1 MPEEIAIMTKIEYP
15 ECEDMGELLK
25 IAKELI
31 GEVAVVGEVVKPYGP
46 LIISLTDSI
55 RRIYNSYEYAQYNK
69 KISNALLDRV
79 DCVGAPVKALKRRKD
94 KIENNFLKK
103 NYYFA
108 LIRLLAILKKTQQFI
123 TDVSS
128 LWSLRKF
135 PTTKSMKERF
145 ERIAKEFDE
154 VIADLN
160 LEIGQDLELQKK
172 KDSQAL
178 KTDINILNEFLENI
192 GSPITTS
199 KKQISPIFEEII
211 LIKSHINENNGNEIK
226 LTQISSEELI
236 NNTRPKTKD
245 RFGNVIKRW
254 WKVADKPVACK
265 LFDTTQ
271 SQKFQDQLVL
281 LNKLN
286 SCTNLI
292 KFYGL
297 STLEFDLTTSNT
309 IIVYEWAELGNLKNL
324 YEKYTIDWDM
334 KFEIAVGICRG
345 LLFLHGCDIM
355 HHDVRCENIMITS
368 KLEAKIVNFRLCR
381 PIHDDKEFQNV
392 SDPLEHW
399 MAPEQFR
406 NEKRAGYYTF
416 KCDIFSFGMLLW
428 ELAFERV
435 PYRGWDDLMI
445 AKHVSAGNRE
455 KISFKNRIIHSN
467 NYEVEFTKIIRAAWQ
482 DDPLLRPGLY
492 KMFLSLD
499 ALNKQQNLSRERM
512 ERMDVKLKPRTFN
525 DYDQVIPVFTEFEC
539 SNINKDVNV
548 VDNHNKHEGGDY
560 KELDATETDGFLMS
574 IIPIFKLSDGIKA
587 HEQGDHQKAWEC
599 FNLHSANNNP
609 RAKYWK
615 AYYLWNGIYEKK
627 NCELAIKILKE
638 AANQNDSKAQFF
650 YASILLKEN
659 DEKDN
664 EQDNNNNN
672 NNNNNKREDNDN
684 DKDRIT
690 KKYNEYLTYMTLAA
704 NNNNLDALYNLGL
717 IYLNGKYNVEKNEE
731 KAIQYLK
738 LASLKE
744 EQRSI
749 ESLDKLG
756 IKLFESSDC

>member
-1 MPEEIAIMTKIEYP
+1 CIYSFPLRILNHHKSLENSLEIMPEEVATIKTKIEYP
-15 ECEDMGELLK
+15 ECEDMDGLLK
-25 IAKELI
+25 MAKELI

-103 NYYFA
+103 NYYYA

-160 LEIGQDLELQKK
+160 LEIGQDLELQKR
-172 KDSQAL
+172 KDYQAL

-192 GSPITTS
+192 GSPITTP
-199 KKQISPIFEEII
+199 KKQI
-211 LIKSHINENNGNEIK
+211 K
-226 LTQISSEELI
+226 ELI

-265 LFDTTQ
+265 LFDTIQ

-297 STLEFDLTTSNT
+297 STLEFGPTTSNT
-309 IIVYEWAELGNLKNL
+309 VIVYEWAELGNLKSL

-355 HHDVRCENIMITS
+355 HHDVRS
-368 KLEAKIVNFRLCR
+368 KIVNFRLCR
-381 PIHDDKEFQNV
+381 PTHDDKEFQNV

-416 KCDIFSFGMLLW
+416 KCDIF
-428 ELAFERV
+428 RV
-435 PYRGWDDLMI
+435 PYRGWDDIKI
-445 AKHVSAGNRE
+445 ANHVSAGNRE
-455 KISFKNRIIHSN
+455 NIYFKNMTILSN
-467 NYEVEFTKIIRAAWQ
+467 NYEVEFAKIIRAAWQ

-499 ALNKQQNLSRERM
+499 ALNKQQNLSKEGM
-512 ERMDVKLKPRTFN
+512 ERMDIKLKPRTFN
-525 DYDQVIPVFTEFEC
+525 DDDQVIPVFPEFEY
-539 SNINKDVNV
+539 SNIDKDVKDVNV
-548 VDNHNKHEGGDY
+548 VDKHEGGDY
-560 KELDATETDGFLMS
+560 RELDTIKTDEFLMS
-574 IIPIFKLSDGIKA
+574 IKPMFKLSDGIKA
-587 HEQGDHQKAWEC
+587 HERGDHQKAWEC
-599 FNLHSANNNP
+599 FNLHSTNNNP

-615 AYYLWNGIYEKK
+615 AYYLWDGIYEKK
-627 NCELAIKILKE
+627 NRELAIEILKE
-638 AANQNDSKAQFF
+638 AVNQND
-650 YASILLKEN
+650 
-659 DEKDN
+659 
-664 EQDNNNNN
+664 
-672 NNNNNKREDNDN
+672 
-684 DKDRIT
+684 T
-690 KKYNEYLTYMTLAA
+690 A
-704 NNNNLDALYNLGL
+704 NNNNLDALYNLGE
-717 IYLNGKYNVEKNEE
+717 IYLYGKYNVEKNEE

-744 EQRSI
+744 EPRSI
-749 ESLDKLG
+749 ELLDKLG
-756 IKLFESSDC
+756 IKLFESSNC